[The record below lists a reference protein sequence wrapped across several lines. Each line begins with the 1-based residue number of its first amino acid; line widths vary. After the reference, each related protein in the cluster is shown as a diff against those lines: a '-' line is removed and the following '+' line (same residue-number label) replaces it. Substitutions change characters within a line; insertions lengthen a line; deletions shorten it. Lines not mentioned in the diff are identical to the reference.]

1 MKALYRVPPDDPV
14 VSAFI
19 PLSTDVIACHGIP
32 ASNVYAENPPKS
44 SGKPGALHLPDSP
57 APSVHPR
64 KSAGR
69 GKNPFLFAML
79 FEKNIEIFSDPN
91 PSVLCVFSICL
102 PPFRA
107 WGQGKGTAGSSVTD
121 TTREATG
128 RFGGRYFETSAPAI
142 PNGVSGVFT
151 KTTGELS
158 LQSPVYQGP
167 QISEPYLSI
176 AFSLSGALSGHTGS
190 EIAPVHI
197 WQPCI
202 VYLGNSA

>member
-1 MKALYRVPPDDPV
+1 MY
-14 VSAFI
+14 
-19 PLSTDVIACHGIP
+19 
-32 ASNVYAENPPKS
+32 
-44 SGKPGALHLPDSP
+44 LHDFFPQ
-57 APSVHPR
+57 VQ
-64 KSAGR
+64 
-69 GKNPFLFAML
+69 
-79 FEKNIEIFSDPN
+79 
-91 PSVLCVFSICL
+91 
-102 PPFRA
+102 PFRA

>member
-1 MKALYRVPPDDPV
+1 MFF
-14 VSAFI
+14 SN
-19 PLSTDVIACHGIP
+19 SIANRKGFLPRP
-32 ASNVYAENPPKS
+32 A
-44 SGKPGALHLPDSP
+44 
-57 APSVHPR
+57 R
-64 KSAGR
+64 
-69 GKNPFLFAML
+69 
-79 FEKNIEIFSDPN
+79 
-91 PSVLCVFSICL
+91 
-102 PPFRA
+102 FRA

>member
-1 MKALYRVPPDDPV
+1 MFFSNSIANRKGFLPC
-14 VSAFI
+14 
-19 PLSTDVIACHGIP
+19 LS
-32 ASNVYAENPPKS
+32 
-44 SGKPGALHLPDSP
+44 
-57 APSVHPR
+57 
-64 KSAGR
+64 
-69 GKNPFLFAML
+69 
-79 FEKNIEIFSDPN
+79 
-91 PSVLCVFSICL
+91 
-102 PPFRA
+102 PFRA

>member
-1 MKALYRVPPDDPV
+1 MFHPDQEP
-14 VSAFI
+14 SI
-19 PLSTDVIACHGIP
+19 
-32 ASNVYAENPPKS
+32 
-44 SGKPGALHLPDSP
+44 SGTPGALYPPAFPTPVHARKGGGQMEKTHNTEGLGSENISMFFSNSIANKKGFLPRP
-57 APSVHPR
+57 A
-64 KSAGR
+64 
-69 GKNPFLFAML
+69 
-79 FEKNIEIFSDPN
+79 
-91 PSVLCVFSICL
+91 
-102 PPFRA
+102 PFRA

>member
-1 MKALYRVPPDDPV
+1 MAAKGCRSKN
-14 VSAFI
+14 VSMFFSNSIANRKGFL
-19 PLSTDVIACHGIP
+19 PCLS
-32 ASNVYAENPPKS
+32 
-44 SGKPGALHLPDSP
+44 
-57 APSVHPR
+57 
-64 KSAGR
+64 
-69 GKNPFLFAML
+69 
-79 FEKNIEIFSDPN
+79 
-91 PSVLCVFSICL
+91 
-102 PPFRA
+102 PFRA